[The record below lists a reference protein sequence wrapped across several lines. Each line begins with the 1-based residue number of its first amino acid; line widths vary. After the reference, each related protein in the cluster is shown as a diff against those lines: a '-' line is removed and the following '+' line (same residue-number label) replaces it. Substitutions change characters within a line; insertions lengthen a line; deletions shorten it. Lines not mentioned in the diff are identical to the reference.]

1 MEQAPSPQQP
11 EDARV
16 LFEILSEDLAAAFG
30 TLPETPQ
37 LALLATRHLI
47 GEEMLRLT
55 LIGDVGSGKTYL
67 ARTLAK
73 VIGSPFL
80 EMNVTHMAEEGW
92 KGAGPSEHL
101 TTLYAQA
108 VARTSTETAAIRAA
122 QRAVILIDE
131 LDQARLA
138 PGRASPST
146 REDRVGK
153 QLALLPIVGD
163 GTVTIERSSG
173 AHLQWRSRGA
183 LVVCTGVFDGLPAGD
198 VSAESLADWGL
209 LPELAER
216 LAFGGLV
223 RVSRMRTAQLVHVL
237 QSELQPLQTLFARF
251 GYGLDV
257 SEAAV
262 TYAISRLSSDGQPPR
277 VRSTAGV
284 LRSAAEALL
293 LRMLD
298 EDVPIGAKGVLGPDD
313 LRIPPRSPGLWRE

>member
-1 MEQAPSPQQP
+1 MDELQPQQP
-11 EDARV
+11 EDAHV
-16 LFEILSEDLAAAFG
+16 LFEILSEDLAAGLG
-30 TLPETPQ
+30 TRPETPQ
-37 LALLATRHLI
+37 LALLATRHLM

-55 LIGDVGSGKTYL
+55 LIGDVGSGKTYM
-67 ARTLAK
+67 ARTLAR
-73 VIGSPFL
+73 VIGAPFL

-108 VARTSTETAAIRAA
+108 AIRNPTQTAAIRAA

-138 PGRASPST
+138 PGSASANT
-146 REDRVGK
+146 RENRVGK
-153 QLALLPIVGD
+153 QLALRPIVGD

-183 LVVCTGVFDGLPAGD
+183 LVVCTGVFEGLPPGV
-198 VSAESLADWGL
+198 VSAEALTDWGL

-216 LAFGGLV
+216 LAFGSILRLGPI
-223 RVSRMRTAQLVHVL
+223 RATQLAHVIR
-237 QSELQPLQTLFARF
+237 SELQPLQALFARF
-251 GYGLDV
+251 GYGLEV
-257 SEAAV
+257 SETAV
-262 TYAISRLSSDGQPPR
+262 SYAISRLSSDGQPPR

-298 EDVPIGAKGVLGPDD
+298 ENAPIGAAGVLGPDD
-313 LRIPPRSPGLWRE
+313 LSIPPPSPGLWRE